1 MDMSLSK
8 LQELVMD
15 REPDVLSLLG
25 RKELFMTD
33 WMNWQT
39 ETIEMMHVLLWVL
52 YFNIHIDFKLISKIS

>member
-15 REPDVLSLLG
+15 REPDVLSPLG

-33 WMNWQT
+33 WMNWLT

-52 YFNIHIDFKLISKIS
+52 YFNIHIDFKLIIKIS